1 MRLIPIA
8 AIAGAAIAGYG
19 AYRLSADPGP
29 DPNTAAPSPSPSS
42 PQVGYNPAPSGGQT
56 IRLPDLAGEMR
67 SLADWRGQIVV
78 LNFWATWCPPCRR
91 EIPALI
97 ELHEA
102 WSDRSVHVVG
112 VAIDDKA
119 KVVDYVDEIGINYPV
134 LVGETDAI
142 ALARAYGNQVGALPY
157 TVVLDRQ
164 GSIVERHKG
173 EITRDEA
180 EAIIRSAL

>member
-29 DPNTAAPSPSPSS
+29 DPNTAAPSPSS
-42 PQVGYNPAPSGGQT
+42 PQVRYNPAPSGGQT
-56 IRLPDLAGEMR
+56 VRLPDLAGEMR

-112 VAIDDKA
+112 VAIDDKS

-164 GSIVERHKG
+164 GSIIERHKG